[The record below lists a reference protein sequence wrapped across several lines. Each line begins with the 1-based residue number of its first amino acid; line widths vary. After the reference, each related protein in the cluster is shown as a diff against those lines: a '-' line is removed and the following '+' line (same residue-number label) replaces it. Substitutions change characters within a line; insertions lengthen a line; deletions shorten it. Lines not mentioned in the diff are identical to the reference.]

1 MPGIRLLITWE
12 GWLQTTFVHQPFLCS
27 QMQIVKATLSG
38 SLRRGNERRGGD
50 SIDTV
55 TTLTKK
61 LRSSNMII
69 DHPPSGDKVVLGE
82 WHRGIVGLVVCREQ
96 TVGLTGEFSFSS
108 IVT

>member
-1 MPGIRLLITWE
+1 
-12 GWLQTTFVHQPFLCS
+12 
-27 QMQIVKATLSG
+27 MQIVKATLSG
-38 SLRRGNERRGGD
+38 SLRKGNE
-50 SIDTV
+50 
-55 TTLTKK
+55 K

-82 WHRGIVGLVVCREQ
+82 WHRGIVGLVVYREQ